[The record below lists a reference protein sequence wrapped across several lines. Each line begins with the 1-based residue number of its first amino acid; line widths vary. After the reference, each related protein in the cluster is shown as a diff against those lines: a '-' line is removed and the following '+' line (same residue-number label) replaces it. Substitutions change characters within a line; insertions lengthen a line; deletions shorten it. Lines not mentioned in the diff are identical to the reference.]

1 MEQQCN
7 PMITIK
13 AIRTSAF
20 TAVETEVS
28 IDCEVRKGHD
38 GKDWIYIVNGGI
50 TGYESMPLDEL
61 DKAISSDGWLANF
74 GTRRRWDSML
84 VPSHELMFLK
94 EALER
99 SQQ

>member
-1 MEQQCN
+1 MVHSNN

-38 GKDWIYIVNGGI
+38 NKDWIYIVNGGI
-50 TGYESMPLDEL
+50 TGYESIPLDEL
-61 DKAISSDGWLANF
+61 DLAIGCDGWLANF
-74 GTRRRWDSML
+74 GTRRKYDKLL
-84 VPSHELMFLK
+84 VPSHELKLLK
-94 EALER
+94 IALER
-99 SQQ
+99 S